1 MPIPEPAA
9 APAAPAAPADSVISD
24 EEEPDRYSGT
34 DDDAVIVPAQAATDF
49 ISKPRVHAPRRQHL
63 AQKLYFKQTII
74 PILLTLGLICL
85 AIPTLGLLSSPYSPF
100 KALAEIYFLA
110 TFWPLGLAFLTFG
123 LLTMFSVKKELAP
136 PTPPEQSSTM

>member
-1 MPIPEPAA
+1 MIAGICWTPGVIWQAGVTISRGDVQGIPL
-9 APAAPAAPADSVISD
+9 ADM
-24 EEEPDRYSGT
+24 
-34 DDDAVIVPAQAATDF
+34 ATADF
-49 ISKPRVHAPRRQHL
+49 IPKPKIHPPRRQHL

-85 AIPTLGLLSSPYSPF
+85 AIPTLGLLSSQYSPF

-123 LLTMFSVKKELAP
+123 LLTMFSVKKEIEP
-136 PTPPEQSSTM
+136 PTSPDQSSTM